1 MSNETLQQIQNT
13 RNKNKMPNWKSTGL
27 ATILITIISL
37 TACNPKVMQ
46 EVTIDEK
53 MLDTLTVTAP
63 RTTASLSTELPIYRR
78 TTTRTMDLIHTSLD
92 LDFDWD
98 QSAVLGK
105 AKLEIKPYFTPIDVI
120 TLDAKDFVIHSVAVD
135 KSPTTDYT
143 YDGQT
148 LQVNLKRTYTKDQS
162 IHLAIDYTAYPKGT
176 PNSGAA
182 ITSDQG
188 LFFIDPKGE
197 YPDKP
202 TQIWT
207 QGETEYNSRWFPTI
221 DKPNERCTQEIKV
234 TVPDSLVTLSN
245 GVMISSRSIGNGL
258 RQDHWEQKLP
268 HAPYLFMLAIGD
280 YAVVEEVHNGLP
292 LQYMVYP
299 EYEADAKQIFNH
311 TPEMLTF
318 FSKLVGYD
326 YPWDKYSQVIAEDY
340 VSGAMENTSAV
351 IFGEFVQKDSR
362 ALLDE
367 PNDKIVAHELFHHWF
382 GDLVTCESW
391 SNLTMNEGF
400 ANYGEYLWLE
410 HKYGRDKAE
419 EHRMGELQSY
429 LATTMDGETHDLIHF
444 GYEDMEDMFDVHSY
458 NKGGLVLHMLRNE
471 IGDDAFFAGLSHYLH
486 QHAYSAVE
494 AHDLRLAMEHVTG
507 RDLTTFWNQWY
518 FASGHPDLEIDY
530 DYRADSIIITA
541 TQLQQAP
548 DHSPI
553 FALQLSPKVYYLDGN
568 TMDLDWTVDSKV
580 ERLAIPVSKPVSIV
594 IADGYHTVLGTIND
608 IQYTNDQ
615 LNHLALYSDEY
626 QDLITVVES
635 SPQYT
640 DAAKDRLKSHPYE
653 TIRSRMIEL
662 NSETYSINQLMDYLA
677 TDPSPTVR
685 KAAIFAIAVTGNREL
700 ASKAA
705 AVGINDL
712 SYNVQKEAIYI
723 TLALDPEKGQQIVDS
738 IYLNNPLPYLDLIS
752 DIKSQVLDES
762 DLDFY
767 HKYLNQCVDQS
778 LYYVVNDYLKLVK
791 TLPEDKISESLHFL
805 QGLKDGTNEYYK
817 SYFYGQAINELQ
829 EFKKE

>member
-1 MSNETLQQIQNT
+1 MSDLQ
-13 RNKNKMPNWKSTGL
+13 STIL
-27 ATILITIISL
+27 ATILFTIITI
-37 TACNPKVMQ
+37 TACTPKIIQ
-46 EVTIDEK
+46 EITYDER

-63 RTTASLSTELPIYRR
+63 REINSQFNELPLYRE
-78 TTTRTMDLIHTSLD
+78 TPARTMDLIHTSLD
-92 LDFDWD
+92 IDFDWD
-98 QSAVLGK
+98 QSAVLGV
-105 AKLEIKPYFTPIDVI
+105 ARLEIKPYFSPINEVS
-120 TLDAKDFVIHSVAVD
+120 LDAKDFDIHSVVVD

-143 YDGQT
+143 YDGKI
-148 LQVNLKRTYTKDQS
+148 LKVNLKQTYTKDQT
-162 IHLAIDYTAYPKGT
+162 ITLTIDYTAYPKGT

-188 LFFIDPKGE
+188 LFFIDPLGV

-234 TVPDSLVTLSN
+234 TVPDSLVSLSN
-245 GVMISSRSIGNGL
+245 GVLVSSRSLGNGL
-258 RQDHWEQKLP
+258 RQDHWKQQLP

-299 EYEADAKQIFNH
+299 EYELDAKKIFNH

-367 PNDKIVAHELFHHWF
+367 PNDKIVAHEMFHHWF

-410 HKYGRDKAE
+410 HKYGRDQAE
-419 EHRMGELQSY
+419 EHRIAELQSY
-429 LATTMDGETHDLIHF
+429 LASTIGGETHDLIHF

-471 IGDDAFFAGLSHYLH
+471 IGEDAFFAGLSLYLH
-486 QHAYSAVE
+486 EHEYSSVE
-494 AHDLRLAMEHVTG
+494 AHDLRLAMEQVTG
-507 RDLTTFWNQWY
+507 RDLSTFWNQWY
-518 FASGHPDLEIDY
+518 FASGHPEIEIEIEY
-530 DYRADSIIITA
+530 DPDTLTLTA

-548 DHSPI
+548 DHYPI
-553 FALQLSPKVYYLDGN
+553 FTLQLSPKVYYQDG
-568 TMDLDWTVDSKV
+568 THQEVEWRVDSKV
-580 ERLAIPVSKPVSIV
+580 DKLTIPISKPVSV
-594 IADGYHTVLGTIND
+594 VVADGNHTILGIVKEPT
-608 IQYTNDQ
+608 YATDQ
-615 LNHLALYSDEY
+615 LNHLATYSNEY
-626 QDLITVVES
+626 QDLITVVGA
-635 SPQYT
+635 SPEYT
-640 DAAKDRLKSHPYE
+640 PEAVARLRSHPYE
-653 TIRSRMIEL
+653 TIRAKMIEV
-662 NSETYSINQLMDYLA
+662 SGDDYTVNQLMDLLKS
-677 TDPSPTVR
+677 DPSPMVR
-685 KAAIFAIAVTGNREL
+685 KAAIFTIAMTGNREL
-700 ASKAA
+700 ASQAA
-705 AVGINDL
+705 AVGMSDQ
-712 SYNVQKEAIYI
+712 SYNVEKEAIYI
-723 TLALDPEKGQQIVDS
+723 NLALDQERGQQIVDS
-738 IYLNNPLPYLDLIS
+738 IYITNPLPYLDLIS
-752 DIKSQVLDES
+752 DLKAHELDES
-762 DLDFY
+762 DLAFY

-778 LYYVVNDYLKLVK
+778 IYYVVNDYLKLVK
-791 TLPEDKISESLHFL
+791 TLPKEKANASIAFL
-805 QGLKDGTNEYYK
+805 QGLKDATNEYYK
-817 SYFYGQAINELQ
+817 SYFYGQAITELEEYLRQ
-829 EFKKE
+829 SD